1 MKICWIY
8 NHVSLGQGM
17 LATALRLHR
26 LGAYLF
32 MLNSTV
38 YVAGLVMGGG
48 WRSLLSHRADS
59 GRDSSLYWTCM

>member
-38 YVAGLVMGGG
+38 YVAGLVMEE
-48 WRSLLSHRADS
+48 WVAPLLSHRS
-59 GRDSSLYWTCM
+59 